1 MTIRT
6 TARRR
11 VSLTLALCLWGGIQ
25 VATLSPQ
32 ATAAEKKAQ
41 IEITHQTL
49 ECSHFNESATPS
61 LSVEALERAARKFG
75 SSIPHQQ
82 SRDRTRKQ
90 LIEQTIQRSACLSAL
105 GRSYFLLKRYPQ
117 ALRFYSRALRASKE
131 YKTLVRRRLVPSRF
145 AAGQSR
151 MVWNWKLYIW
161 PREGMGE
168 VYLATG
174 EYATAIPL
182 LKDAYS
188 FDIHHHG
195 NAFRRRASRKYGL
208 RTNLGTAYFHLGQ
221 LDTAKDYLHRAV
233 ELYEKSVDRSRP
245 EPSNAASDRARA
257 EDFELFLRTHTLLQR
272 ILVMK
277 GNPTAALEIAERSR
291 ARILVDDILGTIPR
305 LDEALTAAQMQQVAA
320 EREATLVVYSK
331 ISDQQLYAWVI
342 PPQGAIGF
350 RPISLQDMNLSVEDA
365 VQTVQKRLR
374 GIEVVAKADPAID
387 PSIGKDPNTGTTP
400 NTGTDPNNETAPNDE
415 TAPNPKNRPK
425 LAKMQ
430 MAYQWFVAPIAD
442 LLPQEEDSKLIFVPH
457 QELALLPFAAF
468 ADPDGRYLVER
479 YELSQTPSIALLHAN
494 PPRDRAYTT
503 SRYPVLIASNPDPMP
518 DGLPSLPGAA
528 KEADAIADLY
538 AKLYPN
544 VFQLA
549 GAEATEHNLKQQV
562 KDLQGFRLLHLATHG
577 IYEPGKEDGA
587 WIALARE
594 GKSRKRNGQLTL
606 REIFQLEIDAELVVL
621 SACDTGRGRI
631 TGEGILGLT
640 RAFMRAGAKTVVS
653 SLWRVPDDAT
663 ADLMVAFHQALLDGS
678 GMSKSAA
685 LRQAMLATMDK
696 HPDPVNWAAF
706 TVVGDPQ

>member
-1 MTIRT
+1 MTQRT
-6 TARRR
+6 TVRRR
-11 VSLTLALCLWGGIQ
+11 VSSLTFALCLWSGIQ

-41 IEITHQTL
+41 IEITRQTL
-49 ECSHFNESATPS
+49 ECSRFNELATPS
-61 LSVEALERAARKFG
+61 LSVEALERAVRKFG
-75 SSIPHQQ
+75 SNIPHQQ
-82 SRDRTRKQ
+82 SRDRTNKQ

-117 ALRFYSRALRASKE
+117 ALRFYNRALRASKD
-131 YKTLVRRRLVPSRF
+131 YKSLVRRRLVPRLF
-145 AAGQSR
+145 VAGQSR
-151 MVWNWKLYIW
+151 TVWNWKLYIW

-174 EYATAIPL
+174 DYAAAIPL
-182 LKDAYS
+182 LKEAYS
-188 FDIHHHG
+188 FDIRHHG

-221 LDTAKDYLHRAV
+221 LDTAEGYLRRAV

-245 EPSNAASDRARA
+245 GPSSAQSDRARA

-277 GNPTAALEIAERSR
+277 GQPTAALEIAERSR

-305 LDEALTAAQMQQVAA
+305 LDKALTAAQMQQVAA

-331 ISDQQLYAWVI
+331 ISAQQLYAWVI

-350 RPISLQDMNLSVEDA
+350 RPISLQDMNLSIEEA

-387 PSIGKDPNTGTTP
+387 PSTENNPNTG
-400 NTGTDPNNETAPNDE
+400 TAPNDE
-415 TAPNPKNRPK
+415 MTPSPKSRPK

-442 LLPQEEDSKLIFVPH
+442 LLPEEDDSKLIFVPH

-503 SRYPVLIASNPDPMP
+503 SRAPVLIASNPDPMP
-518 DGLPSLPGAA
+518 EGLPSLPGAA
-528 KEADAIADLY
+528 KEAGAIADLY

-549 GAEATEHNLKQQV
+549 GAEATERNLKQQV
-562 KDLQGFRLLHLATHG
+562 KDLKGFRLLHLATHG

-663 ADLMVAFHQALLDGS
+663 ADLMVTFHQALLDGS

-696 HPDPVNWAAF
+696 HPDPINWAAF